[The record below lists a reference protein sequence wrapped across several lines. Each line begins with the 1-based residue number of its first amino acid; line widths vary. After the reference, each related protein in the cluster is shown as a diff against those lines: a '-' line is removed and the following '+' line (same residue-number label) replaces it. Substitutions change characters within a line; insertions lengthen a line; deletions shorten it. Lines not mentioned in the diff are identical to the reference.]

1 MYPDK
6 LSQFWGWHHFVTWPW
21 ITSDT
26 DCRSI
31 TVYIVWLSLIWDTD
45 WLNTVTW
52 STNISVC
59 CPPQSCGGGTLID
72 TTHFSRK
79 QMANRACDTIASNMY
94 VDRPSRALAFY
105 CAHSTM
111 DTRCTAAHSTMDTH
125 CTAHNL
131 KKIPA
136 EIFFVNFCELCRSRA
151 RQWVA
156 IQYNRWRLCCREHHG
171 MFPVSWGL
179 KWYFGKNISPS
190 TSSRDL

>member
-1 MYPDK
+1 MYLCRQFDITDIALCIVEISHFDSPSGIIFSLRDNIFPQCCA
-6 LSQFWGWHHFVTWPW
+6 LRENIISQGKYNSLGDVK
-21 ITSDT
+21 
-26 DCRSI
+26 C
-31 TVYIVWLSLIWDTD
+31 YISPLRRQYLYNMVWLSLIWDTD
-45 WLNTVTW
+45 WLNTITW

-79 QMANRACDTIASNMY
+79 QMANWACDTIASNMY

-131 KKIPA
+131 RKSPLK
-136 EIFFVNFCELCRSRA
+136 EILS
-151 RQWVA
+151 
-156 IQYNRWRLCCREHHG
+156 L
-171 MFPVSWGL
+171 
-179 KWYFGKNISPS
+179 
-190 TSSRDL
+190 